1 MFSNPYR
8 LCLESQGQWLQD
20 YCHRPRITPIARTAD
35 LFLLVRPGRD
45 SALAHGILHVL
56 IENGWIDESFI
67 IEAHTQGFGKVKD
80 LVKAYTPERTQSIT
94 GVPAKSI
101 TECARLW
108 HEAGDSMLIHARGIE
123 HHTKE

>member
-1 MFSNPYR
+1 MFPNPYR

-20 YCHRPRITPIARTAD
+20 YCHRPANYAHSKNSRFVPP
-35 LFLLVRPGRD
+35 VRPGRD

-56 IENGWIDESFI
+56 IENGWIDESF

-108 HEAGDSMLIHARGIE
+108 HEAGDSMLIHARALSTTPRE
-123 HHTKE
+123 